1 MLSARMISLTV
12 DPGTLLPIDPRLV
25 RLGSVFTPA
34 TPVQNADLFSGRS
47 ELLLT
52 IADAVNQRGM
62 HCILYGERGV
72 GKTSLANILPEVIRA
87 TTADEVAV
95 ANTSCDT
102 SDTYA
107 TLMHKLMQEVVTVR
121 EMNRAGFGELP
132 GVLEKPLSDCLSDQ
146 PTPSAMRIL
155 LQTHPANWLLIV
167 DEFDRLDDRTSIRL
181 ISDTI
186 KTLSDHAVPATIV
199 LVGVADSVEELLGEH
214 RSIERCLTQVLMP
227 RMTRDELAD
236 IVDRGLAQV
245 DMRVDDPV
253 RWYVPEVSQGYPHF
267 THLLARHAARRA
279 LGDGRDLVS
288 RRDLEGAVED
298 AITLTER
305 SIRNSYS
312 AAVYSTNPAALYEPV
327 LLACALA
334 QTDELDYFSAQA
346 VRKPLSGIM
355 NRNYDIPAF
364 ARHLDAFCQESRGPV
379 LIKEGQPRRYRYCFA
394 VPLLR
399 AFILL
404 KGVADHRITPD
415 ELR

>member
-1 MLSARMISLTV
+1 MISLTV

-34 TPVQNADLFSGRS
+34 TPIQNADLFSGRS

-95 ANTSCDT
+95 ASTSCDT

-121 EMNRAGFGELP
+121 EMNRAGFGELR
-132 GVLEKPLSDCLSDQ
+132 GFLEKPLSDCLSDQ

-167 DEFDRLDDRTSIRL
+167 DEFDRLDDRTSTRL

-245 DMRVDDPV
+245 DMRMDDPA
-253 RWYVPEVSQGYPHF
+253 RWYIPEVSQGYPHF

-279 LGDGRDLVS
+279 LGEGRDLVS

-334 QTDELDYFSAQA
+334 QTDELDYFGAQA
-346 VRKPLSGIM
+346 VRQPLSGIM

-379 LIKEGQPRRYRYCFA
+379 LIKEGQPRRYRYRFA

>member
-1 MLSARMISLTV
+1 MTLNSGN
-12 DPGTLLPIDPRLV
+12 PGKRLPIDPRLIQ
-25 RLGSVFTPA
+25 LGTVFTPA
-34 TPVQNADLFSGRS
+34 TPIQSADLFSGRS
-47 ELLLT
+47 NLLLR

-62 HCILYGERGV
+62 HCILFGERGV
-72 GKTSLANILPEVIRA
+72 GKTSLANILPEVIRE

-95 ANTSCDT
+95 ASTSCDT

-107 TLMHKLMQEVVTVR
+107 TLMHKLMQEVATVR
-121 EMNRAGFGELP
+121 EMNRAGFGDLP
-132 GVLEKPLSDCLSDQ
+132 SLLENPLSDYLPDQ

-155 LQTHPANWLLIV
+155 LQTHPARWLLIV

-186 KTLSDHAVPATIV
+186 KTLSDHAVPATMV
-199 LVGVADSVEELLGEH
+199 LVGVADSVEDLLGEH

-236 IVDRGLAQV
+236 IVDHGLAQV
-245 DMRVDDPV
+245 GMRMADPV

-267 THLLARHAARRA
+267 THLLALHAARRA
-279 LGDGRDLVS
+279 LREGRDLVS
-288 RRDLEGAVED
+288 RRDLERAVED

-312 AAVYSTNPAALYEPV
+312 AAVYRTNPAALYEPV

-346 VRKPLSGIM
+346 VRRPLSGIM

-364 ARHLDAFCQESRGPV
+364 ARHLYAFCQESRGPV
-379 LIKEGQPRRYRYCFA
+379 LIKEGQRRRYRYRFA

-415 ELR
+415 EVR

>member
-1 MLSARMISLTV
+1 MDSGNYLS
-12 DPGTLLPIDPRLV
+12 IDPRIV
-25 RLGSVFTPA
+25 RLGTVFTPA
-34 TPVQNADLFSGRS
+34 APIQSADLFSGRS
-47 ELLLT
+47 RLLLR

-62 HCILYGERGV
+62 HCILFGERGV
-72 GKTSLANILPEVIRA
+72 GKTSLANILPEVIRG

-95 ANTSCDT
+95 ASTSCDT

-121 EMNRAGFGELP
+121 ELNRVGFGDLL
-132 GVLEKPLSDCLSDQ
+132 GFLEKPLSDCLPAE
-146 PTPSAMRIL
+146 PTPSVMRIL
-155 LQTHPANWLLIV
+155 LQTHPASWLLIV
-167 DEFDRLDDRTSIRL
+167 DEFDRLDDRESIRL
-181 ISDTI
+181 MSDTI
-186 KTLSDHAVPATIV
+186 KTLSDHAVPATMV
-199 LVGVADSVEELLGEH
+199 LVGVADSVEDLLGEH

-236 IVDRGLAQV
+236 IVDNGLAQV
-245 DMRVDDPV
+245 SMRMDDPV

-267 THLLARHAARRA
+267 THLLALHAARRA
-279 LGDGRDLVS
+279 LGDGRDVVA
-288 RRDLEGAVED
+288 RGDLERAIDD
-298 AITLTER
+298 AINLTER

-346 VRKPLSGIM
+346 VRRPLSGIM

-379 LIKEGQPRRYRYCFA
+379 LIKEGQPRRYRYRFA

-404 KGVADHRITPD
+404 KGIADQRIAPD
-415 ELR
+415 KLH

>member
-1 MLSARMISLTV
+1 M
-12 DPGTLLPIDPRLV
+12 
-25 RLGSVFTPA
+25 FTPA
-34 TPVQNADLFSGRS
+34 TPIQNADLFSGRS
-47 ELLLT
+47 ELLLR

-62 HCILYGERGV
+62 HCILFGERGV

-87 TTADEVAV
+87 TTTEEVAV
-95 ANTSCDT
+95 ASTSCDT

-107 TLMHKLMQEVVTVR
+107 SLMHKLMQEVVAVR
-121 EMNRAGFGELP
+121 EMNRAGFGDLP
-132 GVLEKPLSDCLSDQ
+132 GVLERPLSDCLPEQ
-146 PTPSAMRIL
+146 PTPSTMRFL
-155 LQTHPANWLLIV
+155 LQTHPVSWLLIV
-167 DEFDRLDDRTSIRL
+167 DEFDRLDDRPSIRL

-199 LVGVADSVEELLGEH
+199 LVGVADTVEDLLGEH
-214 RSIERCLTQVLMP
+214 RSVERCLTQVLMP
-227 RMTRDELAD
+227 RMTREELAA
-236 IVDRGLAQV
+236 IVDHGLAQV
-245 DMRVDDPV
+245 DMTIDDPV

-267 THLLARHAARRA
+267 THLLALHAARRA
-279 LGDGRDLVS
+279 LGEGRDVVS

-298 AITLTER
+298 AIALTER
-305 SIRNSYS
+305 SIRNSHS

-379 LIKEGQPRRYRYCFA
+379 LIKEGQPRRYRYRFA

>member
-1 MLSARMISLTV
+1 MTV
-12 DPGTLLPIDPRLV
+12 DPGKLLPIDPRLV

-34 TPVQNADLFSGRS
+34 TPIQNADLFSGRS

-95 ANTSCDT
+95 ASTSCDT

-132 GVLEKPLSDCLSDQ
+132 GFLEKPLSDCLSDQ

-155 LQTHPANWLLIV
+155 LQTYPANWLLIV

-227 RMTRDELAD
+227 RMTRNELAD

-245 DMRVDDPV
+245 DMRMDDPV

-279 LGDGRDLVS
+279 LGEGRDLVR

-379 LIKEGQPRRYRYCFA
+379 LIKEGQPRRYRYRFA

-415 ELR
+415 ELRSHRC